1 MDIER
6 MIFQSGSN
14 AFRPGMFPY
23 GNKKIHLESVM
34 KLGVKKLSS
43 AVRLA
48 LSLGAVIAVGASGT
62 AFAQDSGSAP
72 SAQDQT
78 ASPQKAT
85 SLKTVVVTGSNI
97 RRVDL
102 ETSNPVLTIDRAQ
115 IQASGKQT
123 LGDLVQSIPAIAGAA
138 TNPNVNNGGGN
149 GASTVSLRGLGSART
164 LILVDGKRVLNN
176 DINAIPASMVERIDV
191 LKDGA
196 SATYGS
202 DAIGGVVNFI
212 MRKDFQGAQVSVNYG
227 ESDHNDGAQ
236 KGFSATFGTSSDKGN
251 IVGGIDYNHFDAV
264 SSGDRSYS
272 KYATYLYS
280 GSVYN
285 GGSSRNPNGRAYLSP
300 ANGGG
305 TVTLGTPV
313 PGVTTRADYRPY
325 AGSDAYNYA
334 AHNLI
339 QTPQERTNVF
349 VLGSYNLTDN
359 VTAYMDAFYNKTT
372 SHAALAALP
381 FDANS
386 DGVLISKDNYYNP
399 FGQDFGPGS
408 EVDANG
414 KPTQYNYLTRF
425 TTIGQRVLDYTTDTG
440 QVVAGLKGN
449 FGQDSSW
456 QWNADLNYGHEGQ
469 QRISSGYVY
478 YNGLKQALGPSFLD
492 PATGVVT
499 CGTAAAPISGCTPL
513 NIFNLNDPQTV
524 KTLESFAA
532 SPYYHVLQTSRRAE
546 ISANGNLFELP
557 AGTMQLAVGASYD
570 KEYQK
575 ETVDYIAVTQGANG
589 TCYISQEAC
598 ATPLAGSFTDKE
610 AYFELFTPIL
620 ADVPFAKSL
629 NVTIGSRFSNYSTA
643 GSSWD
648 QKFAVEWRPVTD
660 LLLRGTVAGVFRA
673 PNINELYNGATGSAP
688 QFNDPCIGLSAAQVA
703 QHAAAC
709 QNVPANYPGTNLSQ
723 TTGVV
728 SGSVAAG
735 VNLKPEHG
743 KSYDYG
749 FVYDASF
756 VPGLSL
762 EADVW
767 RVTLDDTITAIS
779 AQTVA
784 NSCFANNSSPF
795 CPLIH
800 RLGSGDIGYIAEPT
814 VNLGKVNTKGIDS
827 SLKYKIPHFDVFGE
841 NYGDFAVSLDS
852 TYLIRYDNDTA
863 PGQPGDVTFHMA
875 GHYNNQYGNF
885 TRWRGLGQLNWTNG
899 PWNASYS
906 VRYVGAVKVG
916 WPDGAEEGVS
926 ADQHLPGV
934 VLSYAPVLY
943 HNLSF
948 GYNLAAYHTRLDVGV
963 NNVFDKQPPLFYQNN
978 VLNSNTDTNTYD
990 TLGRYFWGRVTVTF

>member
-1 MDIER
+1 
-6 MIFQSGSN
+6 
-14 AFRPGMFPY
+14 
-23 GNKKIHLESVM
+23 M

-48 LSLGAVIAVGASGT
+48 LSLGAVIAVGVSGT
-62 AFAQDSGSAP
+62 AFAQDSGAPDQAP
-72 SAQDQT
+72 SQ
-78 ASPQKAT
+78 QKAT

-149 GASTVSLRGLGSART
+149 GASTVSLRGLGSTRT

-202 DAIGGVVNFI
+202 DAIGGVVKFI

-264 SSGDRSYS
+264 SSGNRDYS

-280 GSVYN
+280 GSVFN
-285 GGSSRNPNGRAYLSP
+285 AGSSRNPNGRAYLADGS
-300 ANGGG
+300 
-305 TVTLGTPV
+305 TVTLAGPV
-313 PGVTTRADYRPY
+313 PGKTTAGDYRPY
-325 AGSDAYNYA
+325 NGRTDAYNYA
-334 AHNLI
+334 ALNLI

-372 SHAALAALP
+372 SHAALAPLP

-399 FGQDFGPGS
+399 FGQDFGPGT
-408 EVDANG
+408 DAAGN
-414 KPTQYNYLTRF
+414 TTSYNYLTRF
-425 TTIGQRVLDYTTDTG
+425 VPLGQRVLDFSTTTG
-440 QVVAGLKGN
+440 QVVAGVKGN
-449 FGQDSSW
+449 FGESSSW
-456 QWNADLNYGHEGQ
+456 QWNADLNYGHEGTEKQ
-469 QRISSGYVY
+469 SPGYIY
-478 YNGLKQALGPSFLD
+478 YAGLKQALGPSFLD
-492 PATGVVT
+492 PTTGVVT
-499 CGTAAAPISGCTPL
+499 CGTAANPISGCTPL
-513 NIFNLNDPQTV
+513 NIFNLNDPQTLA
-524 KTLESFAA
+524 TLGQFAA
-532 SPYYHVLQTSRRAE
+532 APFFHTLQTSRRAE
-546 ISANGNLFELP
+546 LSANGNLWELP

-575 ETVDYIAVTQGANG
+575 GTVDYIAITRGTNG
-589 TCYISQEAC
+589 TCFISQEAC

-620 ADVPFAKSL
+620 ADVPGAKSL
-629 NVTIGSRFSNYSTA
+629 NVTIGSRFSKYNTA
-643 GSSWD
+643 GSSWN
-648 QKFAVEWRPVTD
+648 QKFAVEWRPFTD

-673 PNINELYNGATGSAP
+673 PNINELYNGAAGSAP
-688 QFNDPCIGLSAAQVA
+688 QFADPCRGLDAATLA
-703 QHAAAC
+703 AHSAAC
-709 QNVPANYPGTNLSQ
+709 QNVPVNYPGTGLSQ
-723 TTGVV
+723 TTGVI

-749 FVYDASF
+749 FVYDPSYA
-756 VPGLSL
+756 PGFSV

-767 RVTLDDTITAIS
+767 RVTLDDTITAIG

-784 NSCFANNSSPF
+784 NSCFANNSSQF

-800 RLGSGDIGYIAEPT
+800 RLANGDIGYIAEPT
-814 VNLGKVNTKGIDS
+814 VNLGKVNTKGIDA
-827 SLKYKIPHFDVFGE
+827 SLKYKIPHFDVFGQ
-841 NYGDFAVSLDS
+841 NFGDFTASLDS

-875 GHYNNQYGNF
+875 GHYNNQAQYGNF
-885 TRWRGLGQLNWTNG
+885 TRWRGLGQLTWNNG
-899 PWNASYS
+899 PWSANYS
-906 VRYVGAVKVG
+906 VRYIGAVKVG
-916 WPDGAEEGVS
+916 WPLNAPEGVS
-926 ADQHLPGV
+926 GDPGIPGV
-934 VLSYAPVLY
+934 VLKYSPVLY

-963 NNVFDKQPPLFYQNN
+963 NNLFDKQPPLMYQNN

-990 TLGRYFWGRVTVTF
+990 TIGRYFFGRVTVTF